1 MNHTANFHKFKD
13 ALRYALIHYE
23 DKNVKKGQ
31 ALRHIANSLIH
42 VAINGNERDR
52 MAAIKELGDRLDGKA
67 VQSITGNDGQPITVV
82 QRVIVRQEDKPIGRP
97 RVIDINQGN
106 QAKSIGGAVTESA
119 DSNPPKDKLN

>member
-13 ALRYALIHYE
+13 ALRHALIHYE

-52 MAAIKELGDRLDGKA
+52 MAAIKELADRLDGKVAQA
-67 VQSITGNDGQPITVV
+67 VTGVEGEPITVV
-82 QRVIVRQEDKPIGRP
+82 ERVIVQQVAQDTAESDNQTP
-97 RVIDINQGN
+97 RIEKANKRIIN
-106 QAKSIGGAVTESA
+106 
-119 DSNPPKDKLN
+119 